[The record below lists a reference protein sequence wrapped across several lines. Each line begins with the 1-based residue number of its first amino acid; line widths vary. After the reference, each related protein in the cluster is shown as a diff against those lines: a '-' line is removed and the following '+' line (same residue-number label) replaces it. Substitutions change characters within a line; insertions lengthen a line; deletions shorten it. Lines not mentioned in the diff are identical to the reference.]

1 MKKVLITGGA
11 GFIGYH
17 LANKLLDSDYQID
30 LLDNFSRGVND
41 AQITALAKKE
51 RVNLINADLLFPN
64 IQKKLDKDYSYIY
77 HFAAVIGVQH
87 VLKSPYDVLDK
98 NIRLLQNALEVANH
112 QKNLIRFLF
121 ASTSEIYAGT
131 LYHYGL
137 EFPTPESTPLTV
149 NDLNEARTSYMLSKI
164 YGEAMCL
171 HSGLPVTI
179 FRPHNFYGPRM
190 GLSHVIPELMKKVV
204 EIEIDQL
211 DVFSVKHQRTFC
223 YIADAVEMIQLLAES
238 DKSIGES
245 YNIGND
251 DEEITMG
258 DLAKR
263 IIELIGK
270 GVCIN
275 PMTVTPGSP
284 VRRCPGIS
292 KLKNVIS
299 YTKQYPLEKGL
310 QETFDW
316 YNKNIF
322 SGQEVSAV

>member
-1 MKKVLITGGA
+1 MNKVLITGGA

-17 LANKLLDSDYQID
+17 LANKLIENSYKID

-41 AQITALAKKE
+41 SQITALAKNE
-51 RVNLINADLLFPN
+51 RVNLINADLLLPN
-64 IQKKLDKDYSYIY
+64 IQNKLKKDYSYIY

-98 NIRLLQNALEVANH
+98 NIRLLQNTLEIANH
-112 QKNLIRFLF
+112 QKNLTRFIF

-131 LYHYGL
+131 LNHYGL
-137 EFPTPESTPLTV
+137 EFPTPETTPLTI
-149 NDLNEARTSYMLSKI
+149 NSLNEARTSYMLSKI

-171 HSGLPVTI
+171 HSDLPVTI
-179 FRPHNFYGPRM
+179 IRPHNFYGPRM

-204 EIEIDQL
+204 EKERDQL
-211 DVFSVKHQRTFC
+211 NVFSINHRRTFC

-263 IIELIGK
+263 IIDLIGK

-275 PMTVTPGSP
+275 PMIATPGSP
-284 VRRCPGIS
+284 ERRCPSIS
-292 KLKNVIS
+292 KLKNVIP

-310 QETFDW
+310 LETFDW
-316 YNKNIF
+316 YYKNIF